1 MRIVI
6 FANLQNGMPHLQKNK
21 QHQLLIILLLVMFS
35 ILGSIPRFDVTMN
48 YVTWFGVIYLI
59 ASYIWFYQNK
69 ITFFVSDS
77 NKIFA
82 VLVAVSSFLY
92 FKNLDIRHSRISY
105 HPCVGALEVDF
116 FCK

>member
-1 MRIVI
+1 
-6 FANLQNGMPHLQKNK
+6 
-21 QHQLLIILLLVMFS
+21 MFS

-105 HPCVGALEVDF
+105 HPCVGALEVDC
-116 FCK
+116 FCKQVYTHYENYLRKNDQYRNFLRKSGAER